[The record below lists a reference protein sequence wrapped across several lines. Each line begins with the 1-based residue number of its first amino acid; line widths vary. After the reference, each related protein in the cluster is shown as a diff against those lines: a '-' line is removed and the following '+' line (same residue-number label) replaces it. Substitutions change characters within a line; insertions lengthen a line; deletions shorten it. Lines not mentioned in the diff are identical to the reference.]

1 MTIEIY
7 LPLAGLYA
15 RSTLALLDLLC
26 VSDLAD
32 SRLSSKVLPSLFL
45 SELAFLA
52 KKLPVGLDS
61 YSELS
66 NGDFFHRV
74 LLGILH

>member
-15 RSTLALLDLLC
+15 RSTLALLC

-32 SRLSSKVLPSLFL
+32 SRLSSKVLLSLFL